1 MAAIRALPQH
11 YTHGDLQGGRD
22 PPLAVV
28 VCQAVATAGTWQLL
42 LLLMLLRGPEQHH
55 RQESGQWHSRN
66 DEGAKESGASL
77 DHGRRGPHIHPQA
90 QQFQTYVP
98 PQRRGHYEVPWPS
111 RLPGT
116 GCEGV
121 RGAIPR

>member
-28 VCQAVATAGTWQLL
+28 VCQAAHQDQCGRDSWHLQLL

-66 DEGAKESGASL
+66 DEGAKE
-77 DHGRRGPHIHPQA
+77 
-90 QQFQTYVP
+90 
-98 PQRRGHYEVPWPS
+98 
-111 RLPGT
+111 
-116 GCEGV
+116 
-121 RGAIPR
+121 